1 MLYRY
6 RSATP
11 ISPMVGLLGAIAVI
25 ALLVLGTLAF
35 HGSSNGTPVSIDWVG
50 VPKDVPGTQ
59 PVPR

>member
-1 MLYRY
+1 
-6 RSATP
+6 
-11 ISPMVGLLGAIAVI
+11 VI

-35 HGSSNGTPVSIDWVG
+35 HGSSNGTPIDWIG